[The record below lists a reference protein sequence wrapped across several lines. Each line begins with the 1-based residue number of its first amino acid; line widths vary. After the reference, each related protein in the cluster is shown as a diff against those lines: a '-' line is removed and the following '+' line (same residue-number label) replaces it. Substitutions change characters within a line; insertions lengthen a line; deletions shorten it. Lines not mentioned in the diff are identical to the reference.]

1 MLTDI
6 IVPKLGLG
14 TEPLILVEWKVE
26 ESGRVEKGTVILS
39 VETEKMINEIEA
51 EASGFLHILVEEGK
65 EATIGSVAGI
75 ITETKE
81 ELDALQKEVP
91 KEVITAAESKE
102 SPEVEVVAPATVK
115 ADGERIHI
123 SPMARKMA
131 VEHMIDIEK
140 MAGTG
145 PGGRIIKK
153 DIEKEIEAKNKTSE
167 SLKEVSKTPLK
178 EEILFS
184 KRRQIIADHLTQS
197 KQTIPHFYLFMDVD
211 MTEAV
216 AWRKAF
222 NIESQSKISINDM
235 IIMATAYALSKFP
248 RLNAHVS
255 NDRLILHNNINIGL
269 VVATD
274 DGVLVPVIPNA
285 DKKGIQEIIRLL
297 REKIESAQKGVLRD
311 PCIGTFTISN
321 LSMYLINSFLPIIN
335 PPECAILGVGRKEK
349 RVIPIKNNVSI
360 RDMMTFTLA
369 CDHRAVDGVYGSR
382 FLKTIKKYLEKFP
395 L

>member
-131 VEHMIDIEK
+131 VDHMIDMEK
-140 MAGTG
+140 MVGTG

-167 SLKEVSKTPLK
+167 SLKEVSKTPLE

-184 KRRQIIADHLTQS
+184 RRKQIIADRLTRS

-216 AWRKAF
+216 A
-222 NIESQSKISINDM
+222 
-235 IIMATAYALSKFP
+235 
-248 RLNAHVS
+248 
-255 NDRLILHNNINIGL
+255 
-269 VVATD
+269 
-274 DGVLVPVIPNA
+274 
-285 DKKGIQEIIRLL
+285 
-297 REKIESAQKGVLRD
+297 
-311 PCIGTFTISN
+311 
-321 LSMYLINSFLPIIN
+321 
-335 PPECAILGVGRKEK
+335 
-349 RVIPIKNNVSI
+349 
-360 RDMMTFTLA
+360 
-369 CDHRAVDGVYGSR
+369 
-382 FLKTIKKYLEKFP
+382 
-395 L
+395 